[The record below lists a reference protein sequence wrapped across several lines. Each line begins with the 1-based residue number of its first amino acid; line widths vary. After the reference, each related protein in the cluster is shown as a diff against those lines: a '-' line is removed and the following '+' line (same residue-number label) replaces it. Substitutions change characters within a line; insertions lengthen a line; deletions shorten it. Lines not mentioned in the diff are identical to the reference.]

1 MKYPIQKV
9 RMTTSASTS
18 TWVIYK
24 NKFRREE
31 KVMSLFKLTEL
42 FHFNLNFLLDSNFLK
57 ISRMQITKTIMMD
70 AWNKN

>member
-1 MKYPIQKV
+1 
-9 RMTTSASTS
+9 
-18 TWVIYK
+18 
-24 NKFRREE
+24 
-31 KVMSLFKLTEL
+31 MSLFKLTEL